1 MGTAAGILI
10 LLISIAHSVY
20 GEKKQIPDLRNK
32 TDDAITIGS
41 ARIMIHQGGVIL
53 LFAGLLQ
60 LLSSLDVWILEGVAR
75 YIPITLVSLNVVVSF
90 GIALGLHR
98 EIFKI
103 TIPQFVLFALIIV
116 LQVLS
121 LG

>member
-1 MGTAAGILI
+1 MGTAAGIII

-20 GEKKQIPDLRNK
+20 GEKKQSPDLRNV
-32 TDDAITIGS
+32 TDDSITLGS

-53 LFAGLLQ
+53 FFAGLLQ
-60 LLSSLDVWILEGVAR
+60 LLNAQEIWVLEGVAR
-75 YIPITLVSLNVVVSF
+75 YIPLALVSLNVLVSF

-103 TIPQFVLFALIIV
+103 TVPQFIVFALIMA